1 MKKGV
6 CFYAIQ
12 MILGVILFSS
22 VVSAQSAAEVRK
34 ICSSDF
40 AVNNLTKG
48 INSDNLGLCKSCI
61 YYAGYYKIQRCVKP
75 LTRILGNTSI
85 EANVRKLA
93 AVCLFRIGDRKGINA
108 IRDTALFEKDDRL
121 KNFCS
126 ALYEAYVNGDYQ
138 LVMSM

>member
-1 MKKGV
+1 MKK
-6 CFYAIQ
+6 AIF
-12 MILGVILFSS
+12 LHVLLTFTAVILFSS
-22 VVSAQSAAEVRK
+22 VLPAQSTAEVRK

-40 AVNNLTKG
+40 AVNNLTRG

-61 YYAGYYKIQRCVKP
+61 YFAGYYKIQRCVNP
-75 LTRILGNTSI
+75 LIRVLGNTS
-85 EANVRKLA
+85 ADTNVRKLA
-93 AVCLFRIGDRKGINA
+93 AVCLFRINNRKGINA
-108 IRDTALFEKDDRL
+108 IRDAALFEKDARL